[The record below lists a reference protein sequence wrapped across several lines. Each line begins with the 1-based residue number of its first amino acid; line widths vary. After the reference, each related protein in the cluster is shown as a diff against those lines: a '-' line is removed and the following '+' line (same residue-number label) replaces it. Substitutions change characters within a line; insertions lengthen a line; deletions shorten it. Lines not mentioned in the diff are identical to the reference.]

1 MTLDLPTINLIL
13 GIIVSVLTSIGL
25 IGGFIWK
32 VRQGIDARFD
42 RLEAD
47 IEKTAKDAAEAV
59 ALADG
64 RAKIAEDDLRR
75 ALEAH
80 KLHAAEHFATE
91 DGVSKALEPV
101 LKAID
106 RLADRLDR
114 YLSGEAPTRQSPP
127 RAR

>member
-1 MTLDLPTINLIL
+1 VTLDLPTLNLVA
-13 GIIVSVLTSIGL
+13 GIIVSVLTSLSL
-25 IGGFIWK
+25 IGGLIWRIG
-32 VRQGIDARFD
+32 RQVDAKFE

-47 IEKTAKDAAEAV
+47 CMKIEKEQ
-59 ALADG
+59 ALALAAADA
-64 RAKIAEDDLRR
+64 RAKMAEDDLRR
-75 ALEAH
+75 TIAEH
-80 KLHAAEHFATE
+80 KLFAAEHFATE